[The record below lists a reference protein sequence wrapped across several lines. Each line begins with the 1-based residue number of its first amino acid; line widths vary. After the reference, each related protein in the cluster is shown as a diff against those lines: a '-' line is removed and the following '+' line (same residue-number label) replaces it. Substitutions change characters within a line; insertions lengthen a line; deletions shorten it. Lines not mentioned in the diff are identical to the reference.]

1 MESSNTSWDW
11 PNGCTSTNSFN
22 KIQGVRRKR
31 GLEWI
36 RLVRCSKDSMQII
49 VAGCMWLY
57 IYRYT
62 VYICYYICT
71 LRQSNTALEFP
82 FISKYEY
89 RFVSRLGMPYV
100 WAKKITIPVSLS
112 PHLHMD
118 FDP

>member
-49 VAGCMWLY
+49 VAGYMWLY

-62 VYICYYICT
+62 VYIHTYIYIIYVIIYARSGNLT
-71 LRQSNTALEFP
+71 QLWNFHSYQNTSTDSCLAWGCHM
-82 FISKYEY
+82 S
-89 RFVSRLGMPYV
+89 GQ
-100 WAKKITIPVSLS
+100 KK
-112 PHLHMD
+112 
-118 FDP
+118 

>member
-49 VAGCMWLY
+49 VAGYMWLY

-62 VYICYYICT
+62 VYIHTYIY
-71 LRQSNTALEFP
+71 
-82 FISKYEY
+82 I
-89 RFVSRLGMPYV
+89 
-100 WAKKITIPVSLS
+100 
-112 PHLHMD
+112 
-118 FDP
+118 